1 MFNISVFEVAGC
13 GGAPDQGV
21 DSSPADW
28 RVGVAAGT
36 PCFVLLLVLLALVKQ
51 NLEALA
57 RAVDSIDQAVRRL
70 LVCFTAS
77 RGQEEDVEMGAV
89 RSRPSAGVAR
99 NLSDDEVLSRQAQQT
114 QVWI

>member
-13 GGAPDQGV
+13 GDAPDQGV
-21 DSSPADW
+21 DNGLPGW
-28 RVGVAAGT
+28 RVGVAAGV
-36 PCFVLLLVLLALVKQ
+36 PCFVLLLAALVLVRQ

-57 RAVDSIDQAVRRL
+57 RVVESLDNAVQRL
-70 LVCFTAS
+70 LVCLTTM
-77 RGQEEDVEMGAV
+77 RGHEEDVEMGTLPP
-89 RSRPSAGVAR
+89 RPSAGLPR